1 MTAAVGTAFGSRAIA
16 AALGTSRGRRALC
29 VLWIGLMTIL
39 PSSLASAQAATP
51 TVALD
56 DAQAREA
63 LADVNRRSDSAAA
76 LYASSG
82 ALFLTGAVGVVA
94 GPFLLLTAT
103 SVDDSQRSGGIAL
116 FVSGL
121 LVLVGHAITLS
132 WGIAL
137 DLGSGSRR
145 ESLERARPELRATG
159 APGDVGLGLA
169 LDF

>member
-1 MTAAVGTAFGSRAIA
+1 MTIRRSLAH
-16 AALGTSRGRRALC
+16 LPCRALC
-29 VLWIGLMTIL
+29 VLSIGLMTIL
-39 PSSLASAQAATP
+39 PSALASAQASAEV
-51 TVALD
+51 VALD

-82 ALFLTGAVGVVA
+82 GLFLTGAAGVVA
-94 GPFLLLTAT
+94 GPFLLVT
-103 SVDDSQRSGGIAL
+103 STSFDDAQRSAGIA
-116 FVSGL
+116 VSVIGL

-145 ESLERARPELRATG
+145 ERLESPLRVTGGPGEL
-159 APGDVGLGLA
+159 GLGLA